1 MGEFG
6 ILLAAIPIIYLIL
19 RGQTVSA
26 VVVEGSGIA
35 DVIRKVKSI
44 IVVKPVK
51 LQSYSLQL
59 SPSRRTTPN
68 CEAMGINGRN
78 YLEE

>member
-1 MGEFG
+1 M
-6 ILLAAIPIIYLIL
+6 
-19 RGQTVSA
+19 
-26 VVVEGSGIA
+26 VVEDGGIA
-35 DVIRKVKSI
+35 DVIRKVKST

-59 SPSRRTTPN
+59 SPSRRTAPN
-68 CEAMGINGRN
+68 CEATGINGRN